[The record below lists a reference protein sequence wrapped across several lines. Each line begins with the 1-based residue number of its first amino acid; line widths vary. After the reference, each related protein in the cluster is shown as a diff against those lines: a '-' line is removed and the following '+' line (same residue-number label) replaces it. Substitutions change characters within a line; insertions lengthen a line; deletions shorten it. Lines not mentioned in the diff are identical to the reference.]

1 MEQTVP
7 YQVEETEEYLSVRTL
22 RMEIRIKK
30 LPWEVSTYLD
40 GRLLTKEQIRDSNVD
55 NMCKYLP
62 IGFDCDEEGKVI
74 RVRESMYM
82 YSDEAFYGFGEKFT
96 EFNKRGQKI
105 HCWQKDALSTNTE
118 DSYKNHPYFMSSRG
132 YGEQLYQNDL

>member
-82 YSDEAFYGFGEKFT
+82 YSDEPFT
-96 EFNKRGQKI
+96 ASGKSSPNSIKEGRK
-105 HCWQKDALSTNTE
+105 STAGR
-118 DSYKNHPYFMSSRG
+118 KMP
-132 YGEQLYQNDL
+132 